1 MPCNAGTSAEPPYVF
16 NVPDIRALHE
26 VEVMGF
32 HRLLACKL
40 SFSLDGLFIATEDDQ
55 GYLVVRYAL
64 NLGF

>member
-1 MPCNAGTSAEPPYVF
+1 MPRNTGTSAQPPYVF
-16 NVPDIRALHE
+16 NVPDVRALRE

-32 HRLLACKL
+32 HRSPARKL
-40 SFSLDGLFIATEDDQ
+40 SFSPDGLFVATGDDQ